1 MKSIERLALRCLLP
15 GFVGTVP
22 PDWVKRRAAGGLGG
36 VVLYARNISD
46 PDQLAGLTAALHAE
60 YPDLLIAVDEEGGDV
75 TRLEAKTGSSYPGNL
90 ALGAAGDPRLTRD
103 VAASMGA
110 ELSAAGV
117 DLDLAP
123 DADVNS
129 NPSNPVIGTR
139 AFGPEASLVA
149 RHTSAWVEGLQGAGV
164 AACAKHFPGHGDTS
178 VDSHLALP
186 VVSEDPHQRALEP
199 FKAAIAVGV
208 QAIMSAHI
216 LVPAIDDVPGT
227 ISRRIMTDLLRG
239 ELHFQG
245 VAITD
250 GLEMR
255 GLSDGYG
262 VAEGGVRALIAG
274 CDALCIGGGLA
285 DEDVVA
291 EVGAAIVAAVEAG
304 RLSEQRL
311 AEAAGRIDTL
321 AVWRSHQVRGAI
333 ADRRVGLVAARRAI
347 KADGPVRI
355 EDDATVVQVN
365 WMRSIAAGQVNWG
378 MAQPLA
384 QRGVRVTPVEVQE
397 SQEEGQVDVVS
408 LLARA
413 EGQSLVLVVR
423 DLHRHA
429 WQANLADSLLA
440 RRPDAVI
447 VEMGL
452 PQCRPKGAKA
462 YIATSGAARVC
473 GEAAAEV
480 MRP

>member
-1 MKSIERLALRCLLP
+1 MKSSVERLALRCLLP
-15 GFVGTVP
+15 GFTGTVP
-22 PDWVKRRAAGGLGG
+22 PDWVKQAAAAGLGG
-36 VVLYARNISD
+36 VVLYSRNVAD
-46 PDQLAGLTAALHAE
+46 PEQLATLTEGLHAE
-60 YPDLLIAVDEEGGDV
+60 RPQLLIAIDEEGGDV

-90 ALGAAGDPRLTRD
+90 ALGTVGDLQLTHD
-103 VAASMGA
+103 VAAAMGA

-129 NPSNPVIGTR
+129 NSSNPVIGAR
-139 AFGPEASLVA
+139 AFGSDATLVA
-149 RHTSAWVEGLQGAGV
+149 THTSAWVEGLQSAGV

-186 VVSEDPHQRALEP
+186 VVTEDPHLGPLVP
-199 FKAAIAVGV
+199 FKAAIASGV
-208 QAIMSAHI
+208 RAIMSAHI
-216 LVPAIDDVPGT
+216 LVPSIDDVPGT

-239 ELHFQG
+239 ELRFQG
-245 VAITD
+245 LAITD

-255 GLSDGYG
+255 GLSDGLG

-291 EVGAAIVAAVEAG
+291 EISAAIVSAVESG
-304 RLSEQRL
+304 RLSEHRL
-311 AEAAGRIDTL
+311 AEAAGRVDDL
-321 AVWRSHQVRGAI
+321 AVWRSRRVRPAV
-333 ADRRVGLVAARRAI
+333 ADRGVGLVAARRAL

-355 EDDATVVQVN
+355 GDDATVVQVN
-365 WMRSIAAGQVNWG
+365 WSRSIAAGVVPWG
-378 MAQPLA
+378 VAEPLA
-384 QRGVRVTPVEVQE
+384 HRGVRVMPVEVHE
-397 SQEEGQVDVVS
+397 SADPGA
-408 LLARA
+408 LLAQAKGR
-413 EGQSLVLVVR
+413 SLVLVVR

-429 WQANLADSLLA
+429 WQANLADALLA
-440 RRPDAVI
+440 LRPDGVV

-452 PQCRPKGAKA
+452 PQCRPKGAKS
-462 YIATSGAARVC
+462 YITTSGAARVC

-480 MRP
+480 MTA

>member
-1 MKSIERLALRCLLP
+1 
-15 GFVGTVP
+15 
-22 PDWVKRRAAGGLGG
+22 
-36 VVLYARNISD
+36 
-46 PDQLAGLTAALHAE
+46 
-60 YPDLLIAVDEEGGDV
+60 
-75 TRLEAKTGSSYPGNL
+75 
-90 ALGAAGDPRLTRD
+90 
-103 VAASMGA
+103 MGA

-139 AFGPEASLVA
+139 AFGSEATLVA
-149 RHTSAWVEGLQGAGV
+149 AHTSAWVEGLQSAGV

-186 VVSEDPHQRALEP
+186 VVTEDPHQRALAP
-199 FKAAIAVGV
+199 FEAAIASGV
-208 QAIMSAHI
+208 RAIMSAHI
-216 LVPAIDDVPGT
+216 LVPAMDDMPGT
-227 ISRRIMTDLLRG
+227 ISRRIMKDLLRD
-239 ELHFQG
+239 ELRFQG
-245 VAITD
+245 LAITD

-255 GLSDGYG
+255 GLSDEYG

-274 CDALCIGGGLA
+274 CDALCIGGGMA

-291 EVGAAIVAAVEAG
+291 EVSAAIVAAVQSG

-311 AEAAGRIDTL
+311 AEAAGRVDDL
-321 AVWRSHQVRGAI
+321 AAWRAQQSVRPAV
-333 ADRRVGLVAARRAI
+333 ADRRLGLVAARRAI
-347 KADGPVRI
+347 KADGPVRVG
-355 EDDATVVQVN
+355 DDATVVQVN
-365 WMRSIAAGQVNWG
+365 WTRSIAAGKVSWG
-378 MAQPLA
+378 MAQPLGE
-384 QRGVRVTPVEVQE
+384 RGVRVTPVEVQE
-397 SQEEGQVDVVS
+397 GQEDGLLDLGP

-429 WQANLADSLLA
+429 WQSNLADALLA
-440 RRPDAVI
+440 RRPDAVV

-462 YIATSGAARVC
+462 YITTSGAARVC

>member
-1 MKSIERLALRCLLP
+1 MTSIEQLALRCLLP
-15 GFVGTVP
+15 GFTGTVA
-22 PDWVKRRAAGGLGG
+22 PDWVKRRSAAGLGG
-36 VVLYARNISD
+36 IVLYGRNVAD
-46 PDQLAGLTAALHAE
+46 PDQLASLTASLHSE
-60 YPDLLIAVDEEGGDV
+60 RPELLIAIDEEGGDV

-90 ALGAAGDPRLTRD
+90 ALGAAGDPRLTHD
-103 VAASMGA
+103 VAMAMGA
-110 ELSAAGV
+110 ELAAVGI

-139 AFGPEASLVA
+139 SFGSDAAIVSA
-149 RHTSAWVEGLQGAGV
+149 HTSAWIEGLQSAGV

-186 VVSEDPHQRALEP
+186 VVTEDPHERALAP
-199 FKAAIAVGV
+199 FQAAIASGV
-208 QAIMSAHI
+208 RAIMSAHI
-216 LVPAIDDVPGT
+216 LVPAIDDLLGT
-227 ISRRIMTDLLRG
+227 ISRRIMTDLLRE
-239 ELHFQG
+239 ELHFRG
-245 VAITD
+245 LAITD

-262 VAEGGVRALIAG
+262 VAEGAVRALIAG

-285 DEDVVA
+285 EEDIVA
-291 EVGAAIVAAVEAG
+291 EVCGAIVAAVEAG

-311 AEAAGRIDTL
+311 AEAAGRVDHL
-321 AVWRSHQVRGAI
+321 AAWRAQEIHTAV
-333 ADRRVGLVAARRAI
+333 ADRSLGLAAARRAV

-355 EDDATVVQVN
+355 GDDAMVVQVR
-365 WMRSIAAGQVNWG
+365 WSRSIAAGVVSWG

-384 QRGVRVTPVEVQE
+384 DRGVRVMPVEVQE
-397 SQEEGQVDVVS
+397 GQVDVGA
-408 LLARA
+408 LLGHA
-413 EGQSLVLVVR
+413 EGQSLVIVVR
-423 DLHRHA
+423 DLHRHQ
-429 WQANLADSLLA
+429 WQSNLADALLA
-440 RRPDAVI
+440 RRPDAVV

-452 PQCRPKGAKA
+452 PQCRPKGAHA
-462 YIATSGAARVC
+462 YITTSGAARVC

>member
-1 MKSIERLALRCLLP
+1 MTSIEQLALRCLLP
-15 GFVGTVP
+15 GFVGTVAP
-22 PDWVKRRAAGGLGG
+22 VWVKRSAAAGLGG
-36 VVLYARNISD
+36 VVLYGRNVAD
-46 PDQLAGLTAALHAE
+46 PDQLAQLTASLHAE
-60 YPDLLIAVDEEGGDV
+60 RPGMLIAIDEEGGDV

-90 ALGAAGDPRLTRD
+90 ALGAAGDTRLTHD
-103 VAASMGA
+103 VAMSMGA
-110 ELSAAGV
+110 ELAAAGI

-139 AFGPEASLVA
+139 AFGADATIVSA
-149 RHTSAWVEGLQGAGV
+149 HTSAWIDGLQSAGV

-186 VVSEDPHQRALEP
+186 VVTEDPHQRALAP
-199 FKAAIAVGV
+199 FQAAIASGV
-208 QAIMSAHI
+208 RAIMSAHI

-227 ISRRIMTDLLRG
+227 ISRRIMTDLLRT
-239 ELHFQG
+239 ELGFRG
-245 VAITD
+245 LAITD

-255 GLSDGYG
+255 GLSDEYG
-262 VAEGGVRALIAG
+262 VAEGAVRALIAG

-291 EVGAAIVAAVEAG
+291 EVSAAIVAAVKAG
-304 RLSEQRL
+304 RLSEERL
-311 AEAAGRIDTL
+311 AEAAGRIDHL
-321 AVWRSHQVRGAI
+321 AAWRSQEIRTAI
-333 ADRRVGLVAARRAI
+333 ADRSLGLAAARRAI

-355 EDDATVVQVN
+355 GDAATVVRVN
-365 WMRSIAAGQVNWG
+365 WMRSIAAGKVAWG
-378 MAQPLA
+378 LAQPLA
-384 QRGVRVTPVEVQE
+384 ERGVQVDAVEVN
-397 SQEEGQVDVVS
+397 EGAVEVGA

-413 EGQSLVLVVR
+413 EGKSLVLVVR

-429 WQANLADSLLA
+429 WQLELADALLS
-440 RRPDAVI
+440 RRPDAVV

-452 PQCRPKGAKA
+452 PQCRPQGANA
-462 YIATSGAARVC
+462 YITTSGAARVC

>member
-1 MKSIERLALRCLLP
+1 MTTIEQLALRCLLP
-15 GFVGTVP
+15 GFIGTVP
-22 PDWVKRRAAGGLGG
+22 PDWVERRAAAGLGG
-36 VVLYARNISD
+36 VVLYGRNVAD
-46 PDQLAGLTAALHAE
+46 RDQLAGLTASLHDERPA
-60 YPDLLIAVDEEGGDV
+60 LLIAIDEEGGDV

-90 ALGAAGDPRLTRD
+90 ALGAAGDPGLTHD
-103 VAASMGA
+103 VAMAMGA
-110 ELSAAGV
+110 ELSAAGI

-139 AFGPEASLVA
+139 SFGSEAALVA
-149 RHTSAWVEGLQGAGV
+149 AHTSAWVEGLQSAGV

-186 VVSEDPHQRALEP
+186 VVTEDPHKRALAP
-199 FKAAIAVGV
+199 FQAAIASGV
-208 QAIMSAHI
+208 RAIMSAHI

-227 ISRRIMTDLLRG
+227 VSSRMMTDVLRG
-239 ELHFQG
+239 ELRFQG
-245 VAITD
+245 LAITD

-255 GLSDGYG
+255 GLSDEYG
-262 VAEGGVRALIAG
+262 VAEGAVRALIAG

-285 DEDVVA
+285 DEAVVA
-291 EVGAAIVAAVEAG
+291 EVTAAIVAAVEAG
-304 RLSEQRL
+304 RLSEERL
-311 AEAAGRIDTL
+311 AEAGGRIDHL
-321 AVWRSHQVRGAI
+321 AAWRSQEIRTAVAERSL
-333 ADRRVGLVAARRAI
+333 GLVAARRAI

-355 EDDATVVQVN
+355 GDDATVVQVH
-365 WMRSIAAGQVNWG
+365 WSRSIAAGVVAWG

-384 QRGVRVTPVEVQE
+384 QRGVRVTPIDVDD
-397 SQEEGQVDVVS
+397 GQVDPGA

-413 EGQSLVLVVR
+413 AGQSLVLVVR

-429 WQANLADSLLA
+429 WQSDLADALLA
-440 RRPDAVI
+440 RRPDAVV

-452 PQCRPKGAKA
+452 PQCRPTGAKA
-462 YIATSGAARVC
+462 YIATFGAARVC